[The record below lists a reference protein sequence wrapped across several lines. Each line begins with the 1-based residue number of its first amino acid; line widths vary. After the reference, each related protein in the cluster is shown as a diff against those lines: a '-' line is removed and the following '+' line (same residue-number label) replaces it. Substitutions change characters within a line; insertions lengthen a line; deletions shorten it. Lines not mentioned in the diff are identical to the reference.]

1 MKKIH
6 RFFTPFSQN
15 GNNLKIEDYSTIKQI
30 KEVLKLRTGEQ
41 CIIIHDNINIYAE
54 ITKITKESIEL
65 IFIKNE
71 LILEP
76 ETKITLY
83 MAILKKENFELVVQK
98 ASELG
103 IHTIVPIITDRT
115 VKTGL
120 RYDRLEKIAK
130 EASELSGYG
139 TFPYILESVE
149 LEQALIKDTN
159 TVKLFFDISGDHI
172 HHVLQTTDFI
182 KNKERSIYIG
192 PEGGF
197 TEKEINLA
205 KEYNCKITKI
215 DNFTLRGETAAII
228 ASYITNK

>member
-30 KEVLKLRTGEQ
+30 KEVLKLKTGEQ
-41 CIIIHDNINIYAE
+41 CILIENNINIYAE

-65 IFIKNE
+65 QFIKNE
-71 LILEP
+71 PILEQ
-76 ETKITLY
+76 ETQITLY

-139 TFPYILESVE
+139 TFPSILESVE
-149 LEQALIKDTN
+149 LEQALAQDTN
-159 TVKLFFDISGDHI
+159 TVKLFFDISGENINHTMVTNT
-172 HHVLQTTDFI
+172 VLEN
-182 KNKERSIYIG
+182 KNRSIYIG

-197 TEKEINLA
+197 TEQEINLA
-205 KEYNCKITKI
+205 KEYHCKITKI

-228 ASYITNK
+228 ACYMAKK